1 MKTRGRLVAWGGQGG
16 LRSRS
21 PPLPPPLWR
30 AGRPGRSGSAGLV
43 FSTARGMGWP
53 HQGWGPQLEG
63 LWSQQEPLPPFTP
76 QACPFKA
83 TKCRLGG
90 EKTQI
95 RRRPGGSEPGCG
107 LAQGVRRRE
116 LKPDGCLW
124 PAPSKKAARPFTQTG
139 PASPA
144 RPPWGPATC
153 PSAGSDSHQDGG
165 RGGLAAQDWVRDRG
179 QVWGDITE
187 PWPIL
192 STFYTPARSYT
203 ANT

>member
-1 MKTRGRLVAWGGQGG
+1 ME
-16 LRSRS
+16 SR
-21 PPLPPPLWR
+21 PPWPLWLWGPSFLHSQR
-30 AGRPGRSGSAGLV
+30 DGLAKPG
-43 FSTARGMGWP
+43 T
-53 HQGWGPQLEG
+53 GPQLEG
-63 LWSQQEPLPPFTP
+63 LRSQQEPLPPFTP

-107 LAQGVRRRE
+107 LVQGVRRRE

-124 PAPSKKAARPFTQTG
+124 PAPSKKAARPFAQTG

-153 PSAGSDSHQDGG
+153 PGAGSDSHPGRRKRWVGCPRLGQGLGTGVGG
-165 RGGLAAQDWVRDRG
+165 RH
-179 QVWGDITE
+179 
-187 PWPIL
+187 
-192 STFYTPARSYT
+192 
-203 ANT
+203 